1 MINNKHFKSKQFI
14 LIVAMLVVTAILTFF
29 LLRSPSVDKT
39 TSAEDSA
46 KQTIGNKDAK
56 TTQQAD
62 QHENSEIELTAEQQK
77 AIGLQIDMVASAN
90 IAPQIDLAGEL
101 KLDTDRQAH
110 VSSPFAGK
118 VESVLVSSGQIVK
131 KGQPLATIFNPEL
144 VTLQANLSAA
154 KAKLSL
160 NQSVYEREKSLW
172 QQGISAKQDLQQAE
186 NSRHL
191 AEIEMIS
198 LKQQAH
204 AYGVDSTDRSGR
216 LVLTAPI
223 SGHLVAKDITVG
235 ESIQTAN
242 QLFTIADLTSLWV
255 EFAVSPTLVSQITL
269 GMRLDVLTSPS
280 SLPIQATLL
289 TYTPSA
295 DAQTRNLMARAKIE
309 AVNSSLRPNM
319 LVTVQL
325 KDQAKQV
332 PLAVKTSAIQTIQTQ
347 NVIFVQEIHDG
358 KIKFRA
364 QPVVLGTLSEN
375 GYREVLSG
383 VDVGTPYVSQGSF
396 SLKSELEKGSAAHD
410 H

>member
-1 MINNKHFKSKQFI
+1 MINNTYFKSKQFI
-14 LIVAMLVVTAILTFF
+14 LIVAMLVVTAILAFF
-29 LLRSPSVDKT
+29 LLRSPNVDKT

-46 KQTIGNKDAK
+46 KQSVENKDTK
-56 TTQQAD
+56 SSHQED
-62 QHENSEIELTAEQQK
+62 QHEDSELELTPDQQK
-77 AIGLQIDMVASAN
+77 AIGMQIETVASKN

-131 KGQPLATIFNPEL
+131 KGQPLATILNPEL

-160 NQSVYEREKSLW
+160 SKSVYEREKSLW

-186 NSRHL
+186 NNWRL
-191 AEIEMIS
+191 AEIEVVS

-204 AYGVDSTDRSGR
+204 AYGVDSNDRSGR

-235 ESIQTAN
+235 ESISATN
-242 QLFTIADLTSLWV
+242 QLFTIADLNSLWV
-255 EFAVSPTLVSQITL
+255 EFVVPPTLVSQITL
-269 GMRLDVLTSPS
+269 GMRLDVLTSPNS
-280 SLPIQATLL
+280 QPIQATLL

-295 DAQTRNLMARAKIE
+295 DAQTRNLIARAKI
-309 AVNSSLRPNM
+309 AAMNSSLRPNL

-325 KDQAKQV
+325 KDQAQQV
-332 PLAVKTSAIQTIQTQ
+332 LLAVKTSAIQTIQNQT
-347 NVIFVQEIHDG
+347 VIFVQEIHEG
-358 KIKFRA
+358 KIKFKP
-364 QPVVLGTLSEN
+364 QPIVLGTLNEN

-383 VDVGTPYVSQGSF
+383 VAVGTPYVSLGSF
-396 SLKSELEKGSAAHD
+396 SLKSELEKGSAEHD